1 MREHEKKEWKPRKN
15 AKPSNELLE
24 SYCDKK
30 GGITFAEVEV
40 PDDPYPRP
48 RVIDGV
54 RFVARTRKLKTWF
67 EEDLEYQRH
76 FSRARQRG
84 SKVEIIEVTPSYP
97 YRGVVGQVVVGAWL
111 LGKQGL
117 RPNMVLVCQEVAP
130 RLRRFLKKHGIEV
143 WTPN

>member
-67 EEDLEYQRH
+67 EEDLEYQHH
-76 FSRARQRG
+76 FSRARKRG
-84 SKVEIIEVTPSYP
+84 SKVEIIEVTPYLD
-97 YRGVVGQVVVGAWL
+97 RGTVGQVIVGAWL
-111 LGKQGL
+111 LEKQGL
-117 RPNMVLVCQEVAP
+117 KPNMVLVCQEAAP

-143 WTPN
+143 WSPN